1 MEIKINEQHSIEHKN
16 GYWIYHIYKKA
27 KGGKKKG
34 ELHKTATQTYAKMLD
49 MHHHAKLDGLCGE
62 DIMKAVKAL
71 IDETQKQAG
80 RDVMAERKKKL
91 DKKDK

>member
-27 KGGKKKG
+27 KDGKNKG
-34 ELHKTATQTYAKMLD
+34 DWHKAATQTCAKMLE
-49 MHHHAKLDGLCGE
+49 MHHYAKLDGLCGE
-62 DIMKAVKAL
+62 DIMKAVQTL
-71 IDETQKQAG
+71 IDEAQKQAG
-80 RDVMAERKKKL
+80 RDVVAELKKKL